1 MKTFYATI
9 TAAIAFAFAAPAQA
23 IPTAYANPGTESN
36 VQYEFVAAAT
46 GDVRAYFVGSNAAY
60 TTRIALLVNGVDTGI
75 YGLDNHSS
83 AYGQMLN
90 FGQVNA
96 NDSLVFKLINVN
108 SPEIGPFYSD
118 LTLNA
123 DGRNHIYAAAY
134 DGDEFIPAG
143 IAVGFEDQPNG
154 GDFDYNDENF
164 VFVNV
169 ANAPE
174 PSDVPEPASIA
185 LLLAGAAGFGVSRR
199 AKRARKN

>member
-1 MKTFYATI
+1 MKTFYASI

-23 IPTAYANPGTESN
+23 IPTPYATPGTESI
-36 VQYEFVAAAT
+36 VQYDFFAQAS
-46 GDVRAYFVGSNAAY
+46 GDVRAYFVGSDAAY

-75 YGLDNHSS
+75 HGLDNHDSS
-83 AYGQMLN
+83 YGQMLN
-90 FGQVNA
+90 FGPVNA
-96 NDSLVFKLINVN
+96 NDRLVFKLINVN
-108 SPEIGPFYSD
+108 SPNIGPYYSD
-118 LTLNA
+118 LSLNA
-123 DGRNHIYAAAY
+123 DGRNHIYAAEYA
-134 DGDEFIPAG
+134 GDAFIPAG

-169 ANAPE
+169 GRAPE